1 MGKIG
6 ESEILKV
13 RLSQILASQNCPM
26 YVIDVVLRNNPIPL
40 SVERK
45 SEEDAQGLYAQILE
59 AMRSSESEV
68 IELKCDR
75 QTEKTVALLSSE
87 ITAVQKAEK
96 TGTTAASGRPPG
108 FFAVTQ

>member
-1 MGKIG
+1 
-6 ESEILKV
+6 
-13 RLSQILASQNCPM
+13 M

-45 SEEDAQGLYAQILE
+45 SEEDAQGLYTQLLE

-75 QTEKTVALLSSE
+75 QTEKTVAVLSGE